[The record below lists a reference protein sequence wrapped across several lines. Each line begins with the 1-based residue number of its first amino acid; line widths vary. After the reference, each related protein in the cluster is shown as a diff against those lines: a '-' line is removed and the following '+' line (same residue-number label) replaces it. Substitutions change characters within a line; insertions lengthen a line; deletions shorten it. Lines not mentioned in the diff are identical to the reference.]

1 MPVFSHLHSHTQYS
15 LLDGQA
21 SISKLMK
28 KAQADGMPA
37 VALTDHG
44 NMFGAF
50 NFVAEAN
57 KYNVKPIVG
66 CEFYLVEDR
75 HKKSFSK
82 EKGEKD
88 KRFHQLLL
96 AKDQAG
102 YHNLSK
108 LCSMSFIE
116 GVYSK
121 FPRIDRELLE
131 RYHEG
136 LIATSCCIGAE
147 IPQTILFKT
156 EAEAEEKLKWWL
168 DMFGEDYYIEIQR
181 HGLMNFD
188 GTGKSQ
194 EDVNQVLL
202 GFAQKHGVKVICTN
216 DSHYVNQDDYAA
228 HDLLLC
234 VNTGEEH
241 SNPIGDIHTNYYT
254 LMTGKGEVKYDLLDN
269 LRRDHS
275 RDEKAQRQLRR
286 IDEELQKP
294 KPHTRFGFANDQFF
308 FKTQAQMN
316 ELFKDVP
323 ESVDNTNEIVDKI
336 TPPKLQ
342 RDILLPNFPLPPQF
356 VNADDFLRDLT
367 YKGAF
372 EGAKPRYSIRTP
384 EIEERLDYE
393 LRIIQTMG
401 FAGYFLITQD
411 FINHG
416 RSVGVAVG
424 PGRGSAAGSAVA
436 YCVGITNIDPIKY
449 SLLFERF
456 LNPERVSMPDIDI
469 DFDDVN
475 RQKVIDYVVN
485 KYGKTQVAQIITFG
499 TMAAKSAIK
508 DVARAM
514 ELPLPQTNDLT
525 KMVPEKPGTTLAG
538 AFAENQELDMIRRD
552 ESADNLKGHILRLA
566 TQLEGSVRNTGIHA
580 AGIIIA
586 PDDITKYIPVSTSKE
601 SELLITQFDG
611 KVIESAGMLKMDFL
625 GLKTLTVIVDAMR
638 LIERNHGV
646 KIDIDDIPLDD
657 EKTYQLYQR
666 GDTIGTFQ
674 FESEGMRQY
683 LKDLKPTNI
692 EDLIAMNALYRPG
705 PMQFIPNFINRKH
718 GREPIEYP
726 HELLEPILKHSQG
739 ICVTGDTLVHDADT
753 GARVRIDELAGRVG
767 TFRVQ
772 GVDADLNPAVAPV
785 SHFFDN
791 GLRDVLRVR
800 LRDGSCV
807 TMTPD
812 HQVLTEA
819 GWQEIRRLGVGSFIA
834 TPRQLFVASEADY
847 DLDKL
852 RTLAYLLADG
862 SLTVG
867 ACCDFVSQSPALVA
881 AYTRSTETA
890 FGNLA
895 LTTLQQVRDVT
906 RVSVKV
912 RDKAFYHEPTTL
924 LVWLRELGLK
934 TRNGGL
940 NSREKF
946 VPEFVF
952 GLNTDCIALFVAAL
966 WDCDGHVGEKI
977 CFYKTISP
985 LLARDVQTLLLRL
998 GLRSVTYETHYRN
1011 VGDAHD
1017 TTAYQVSTY
1026 QLRRFDELVGPHLV
1040 EKRRVYDGP
1049 ATPGPTDAV
1058 CRDTFVEELRRA
1070 WTDSDKALMRAH
1082 GFDRQHLMPA
1092 RRARNPRISAALVA
1106 PLTEVLALPATERNL
1121 KVRWEEIV
1129 AIEPAGQQRVYDITV
1144 EGIHNFVGANVLIH
1158 NCVYQ
1163 EQIMQAA
1170 QIMAGYSLGGADLLR
1185 RAMGKKD
1192 MKKMALEREKF
1203 VKGAFDLHKVTAKK
1217 ASEVFDVMEKFA
1229 EYGFNR
1235 SHSAAYSLV
1244 AYQTG
1249 YLKANYPAEYMA
1261 AVLTNNMGDIK
1272 KVTFFIEEA
1281 RKQGVPVLGPDV
1293 NESLLKFNVN
1303 QDGAIRFGMAAVK
1316 GAGELAVESMVEE
1329 REKTGPYAD
1338 IFDFAKRVNLRTVN
1352 KKTFESLAQAGA
1364 FDGFDKH
1371 RRLYLDAP
1379 AGDQSLIEKAMK
1391 LGQQHA
1397 AAKESSQHSL
1407 FGAGAFGAVAAPL
1420 PKMHEME
1427 PWSKTEQLR
1436 REKEVVGFYLSGHP
1450 LDAFKLELDAYC
1462 TCGLEKVDEIK
1473 NKEIAVAG
1481 LINNVLFK
1489 TTKTGQPFCTFTLE
1503 DYETSINPA
1512 LFRDDYTK
1520 FAPLINPRNYPNEQ
1534 VPPMYVRLKQELRR
1548 HTQDQWDLRILTIEP
1563 LADVAEKRSKGVRVK
1578 LDLRTVTGPM
1588 LDRLQDAIDHA
1599 PGNKRLEIQ
1608 FVEPHEH
1615 LVVDMFSRKFQIE
1628 PKTFIEKMHEM
1639 DMEVC
1644 TLI

>member
-21 SISKLMK
+21 SIGALMK
-28 KAQADGMPA
+28 KAQKDGMPA

-75 HKKSFSK
+75 HKKAFSR
-82 EKGEKD
+82 EKGERD
-88 KRFHQLLL
+88 VRHHQLLL

-121 FPRIDRELLE
+121 FPRIDRELLVK
-131 RYHEG
+131 YHEG

-147 IPQTILFKT
+147 IPQTILFKS

-168 DMFGEDYYIEIQR
+168 DLFGEDYYIEIQR

-202 GFAQKHGVKVICTN
+202 GFARKYNVKVICTN
-216 DSHYVNQDDYAA
+216 DSHYVDQTDYAA

-241 SNPIGDIHTNYYT
+241 SIPVGDMRTNYYT
-254 LMTGKGEVKYDLLDN
+254 LMTSGGEVKYDLLDN
-269 LRRDHS
+269 LRRDHG
-275 RDEKAQRQLRR
+275 RDERAQKQLRR

-316 ELFKDVP
+316 ELFIDVP

-336 TPPKLQ
+336 TPPKLA
-342 RDILLPNFPLPPQF
+342 RDILLPNFPIPAPF
-356 VNADDFLRDLT
+356 ANADEFLRELT
-367 YKGAF
+367 YVGAF
-372 EGAKPRYSIRTP
+372 GPSAGNGTVTMTKPPRYSERTP
-384 EIEERLDYE
+384 EVEERLDYE

-416 RSVGVAVG
+416 RNIGVAVG

-499 TMAAKSAIK
+499 TMAAKSSIK

-538 AFAENQELDMIRRD
+538 AFAENQELEYILRD
-552 ESADNLKGHILRLA
+552 TSPDNLKGQILRLA
-566 TQLEGSVRNTGIHA
+566 VQLEGSVRNTGIHA
-580 AGIIIA
+580 AGVIIA
-586 PDDITKYIPVSTSKE
+586 PDDITKYIPVSTSKD
-601 SELLITQFDG
+601 SDLLITQFDG

-646 KIDIDDIPLDD
+646 KIDIDEIPLDD
-657 EKTYQLYQR
+657 EKTYALYQR

-718 GREPIEYP
+718 GREEVVYP
-726 HELLEPILKHSQG
+726 HELLKPILEYSQG
-739 ICVTGDTLVHDADT
+739 I
-753 GARVRIDELAGRVG
+753 
-767 TFRVQ
+767 
-772 GVDADLNPAVAPV
+772 
-785 SHFFDN
+785 
-791 GLRDVLRVR
+791 
-800 LRDGSCV
+800 
-807 TMTPD
+807 M
-812 HQVLTEA
+812 
-819 GWQEIRRLGVGSFIA
+819 
-834 TPRQLFVASEADY
+834 
-847 DLDKL
+847 
-852 RTLAYLLADG
+852 
-862 SLTVG
+862 
-867 ACCDFVSQSPALVA
+867 
-881 AYTRSTETA
+881 
-890 FGNLA
+890 
-895 LTTLQQVRDVT
+895 
-906 RVSVKV
+906 
-912 RDKAFYHEPTTL
+912 
-924 LVWLRELGLK
+924 
-934 TRNGGL
+934 
-940 NSREKF
+940 
-946 VPEFVF
+946 
-952 GLNTDCIALFVAAL
+952 
-966 WDCDGHVGEKI
+966 
-977 CFYKTISP
+977 
-985 LLARDVQTLLLRL
+985 
-998 GLRSVTYETHYRN
+998 
-1011 VGDAHD
+1011 
-1017 TTAYQVSTY
+1017 
-1026 QLRRFDELVGPHLV
+1026 
-1040 EKRRVYDGP
+1040 
-1049 ATPGPTDAV
+1049 
-1058 CRDTFVEELRRA
+1058 
-1070 WTDSDKALMRAH
+1070 
-1082 GFDRQHLMPA
+1082 
-1092 RRARNPRISAALVA
+1092 
-1106 PLTEVLALPATERNL
+1106 
-1121 KVRWEEIV
+1121 
-1129 AIEPAGQQRVYDITV
+1129 
-1144 EGIHNFVGANVLIH
+1144 
-1158 NCVYQ
+1158 VYQ
-1163 EQIMQAA
+1163 EQIMQTA
-1170 QIMAGYSLGGADLLR
+1170 QILAGYSLGGADLLR

-1203 VKGAFDLHKVTAKK
+1203 IEGAKNLHGILAKK
-1217 ASEVFDVMEKFA
+1217 ANDVFDVMEKFA

-1235 SHSAAYSLV
+1235 SHSAAYSVV

-1303 QDGAIRFGMAAVK
+1303 QEGAIRFGMGAVK
-1316 GAGELAVESMVEE
+1316 GAGELAVESMVQE
-1329 REKTGPYAD
+1329 REKTGPYSD

-1379 AGDQSLIEKAMK
+1379 AGDQNLIEKAMRV
-1391 LGQQHA
+1391 GQQHA
-1397 AAKESSQHSL
+1397 AAKESAQHSL
-1407 FGAGAFGAVAAPL
+1407 FGAGAFGAVSAPM
-1420 PKMHEME
+1420 PKIHEME

-1450 LDAFKLELDAYC
+1450 LDAYKLELDAYC

-1534 VPPMYVRLKQELRR
+1534 VPPMYVKLKQELRR
-1548 HTQDQWDLRILTIEP
+1548 HTQDQWDLRILTMEP
-1563 LADVAEKRSKGVRVK
+1563 LADVAEKRSKGVRVR
-1578 LDLRTVTGPM
+1578 LDLRTVTAPM
-1588 LDRLQDAIDHA
+1588 LDRLEEAIEHA
-1599 PGNKRLEIQ
+1599 PGSKRLEIQ

-1615 LVVDMFSRKFQIE
+1615 LAVDMFSRRFQIE
-1628 PKTFIEKMHEM
+1628 PKTFIEKMKEL